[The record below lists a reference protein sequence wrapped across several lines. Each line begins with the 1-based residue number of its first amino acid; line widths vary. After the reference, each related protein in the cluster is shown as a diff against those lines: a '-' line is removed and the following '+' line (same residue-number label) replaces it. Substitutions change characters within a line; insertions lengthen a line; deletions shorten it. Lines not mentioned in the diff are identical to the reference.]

1 MRYQKEFDQIDRLC
15 EEVNRKVKDLKEVLS
30 VQAFI
35 NEEKNENNDF
45 TQLGIKLS
53 NLCALSKQQAKINK
67 FCQELNIEVD
77 NIMSNFKGSVTEPE
91 ETLLEQKAQLL
102 ISPLFELAPT
112 NDMII
117 LTMRRLRDEI
127 VSLFLPKGQC
137 DPAVT
142 HYLEK
147 GDQGQ
152 NDTLRSI
159 LKWLNPNGYDIIS
172 QPLTKTTYSQNTEE
186 GPSSAMCDSVTV
198 TDNTKN
204 DNTKRVLYGQ
214 NKQSI
219 SKSKRNKKSGYGQ
232 KFPRM
237 HKKEFKINLG
247 GSGRTQKSKRARIKR
262 TKLFKICH
270 FLRNIYESPCFLPF
284 LRRFLRRAKVKIK

>member
-15 EEVNRKVKDLKEVLS
+15 EEVNRKVKDLKEGLS

-53 NLCALSKQQAKINK
+53 NLYAISKQQAKINK
-67 FCQELNIEVD
+67 FCQELKIEVD
-77 NIMSNFKGSVTEPE
+77 NVMSNFKRSVTEPE
-91 ETLLEQKAQLL
+91 ETLLEHKAQLM

-112 NDMII
+112 SDMII

-127 VSLFLPKGQC
+127 VSLFLPKCQC

-152 NDTLRSI
+152 KDTLRSI
-159 LKWLNPNGYDIIS
+159 LKWLNPSGYDIIS
-172 QPLTKTTYSQNTEE
+172 QPLTKTTYSQNTEQ
-186 GPSSAMCDSVTV
+186 SSAMCDSVTV
-198 TDNTKN
+198 TIT
-204 DNTKRVLYGQ
+204 Q
-214 NKQSI
+214 
-219 SKSKRNKKSGYGQ
+219 
-232 KFPRM
+232 RM
-237 HKKEFKINLG
+237 TILKEFCMVKIN
-247 GSGRTQKSKRARIKR
+247 SQ
-262 TKLFKICH
+262 F
-270 FLRNIYESPCFLPF
+270 
-284 LRRFLRRAKVKIK
+284 